1 MADCTIV
8 SGAGDTV
15 GTDELFEDFASV
27 TMVNNL
33 NLSAESDSVA
43 ELASE
48 VGDEDEILRVR
59 TAFERGV
66 TQVGV

>member
-1 MADCTIV
+1 MADCAIV
-8 SGAGDTV
+8 SGAGDAV

-43 ELASE
+43 EL
-48 VGDEDEILRVR
+48 V
-59 TAFERGV
+59 
-66 TQVGV
+66 